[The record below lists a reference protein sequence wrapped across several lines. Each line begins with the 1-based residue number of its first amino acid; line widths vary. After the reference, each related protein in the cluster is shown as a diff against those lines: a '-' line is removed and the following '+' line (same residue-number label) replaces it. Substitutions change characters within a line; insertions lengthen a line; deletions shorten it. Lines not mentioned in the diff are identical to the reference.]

1 MSTLLSDR
9 SLTIKQLMEGGVS
22 HAVGRFAEAETD
34 IAAYETEGE
43 SRKGFLL
50 AMCAALIKAMR
61 KNPNFE
67 KAFLDLMERR
77 KTTVPNPGK
86 AKKDKSSKK
95 VKPVN
100 ECLYF
105 LRTLFGKMEGSKWT
119 PNRTYENW
127 AGPLRYLVS
136 LEIEEIADFLKI
148 IDNASVTID
157 GKTYRRVEA
166 LRRLDWEKYPPEKRT
181 SETDEPQAAS
191 APVDIPRGVDRVKP
205 LASFKLPAGTI
216 SVNEDGFGLAAI
228 AYRDGEYF
236 VLFGTPDMNTVVQVV
251 ASSYEAQKELLERTL
266 VMVPLEKVAPAPA
279 SVKVKQSEVA

>member
-1 MSTLLSDR
+1 MSKILSDR

-50 AMCAALIKAMR
+50 AMCAALTKAML
-61 KNPNFE
+61 KNPDFE
-67 KAFLDLMERR
+67 KAFLDLMEKR
-77 KTTVPNPGK
+77 KTTAPNPGK
-86 AKKDKSSKK
+86 AKKGKSPKK
-95 VKPVN
+95 AKAVN

-105 LRTLFGKMEGSKWT
+105 LRTLFGKFEGTVWK

-136 LEIEEIADFLKI
+136 LEIEEITDFLKV
-148 IDNASVTID
+148 IDDVSVSID

-166 LRRLDWEKYPPEKRT
+166 LRRLDWEINPPDKRA
-181 SETDEPQAAS
+181 SETDEPETSS
-191 APVDIPRGVDRVKP
+191 APLEIPRGVDRVKP
-205 LASFKLPAGTI
+205 LASFKLPAGAI
-216 SVNEDGFGLAAI
+216 SVNEDGFGLASI
-228 AYRDGEYF
+228 AYRDGVYF

-251 ASSYEAQKELLERTL
+251 ASSYEAQKDLLERTL
-266 VMVPLEKVAPAPA
+266 VMVPLEKVASTAA
-279 SVKVKQSEVA
+279 SVDVKQSEEA

>member
-1 MSTLLSDR
+1 MSELLRDR

-22 HAVGRFAEAETD
+22 HAVGRFAKAETD

-43 SRKGFLL
+43 SQKGFLL
-50 AMCAALIKAMR
+50 AMCASLSKAMR
-61 KNPNFE
+61 KNPDFE
-67 KAFLDLMERR
+67 KAFLDLMETR
-77 KTTVPNPGK
+77 KTTIPKPSN

-119 PNRTYENW
+119 PNRTYDNW

-148 IDNASVTID
+148 IDDVSVAID

-166 LRRLDWEKYPPEKRT
+166 LRRLDWEKYLPDKRA
-181 SETDEPQAAS
+181 SETDEPETAS

-205 LASFKLPAGTI
+205 LASFKQPAGAI

-228 AYRDGEYF
+228 AYRNGDYF
-236 VLFGTPDMNTVVQVV
+236 VLFGTPDMNTVVHVV
-251 ASSYEAQKELLERTL
+251 ASSYEAQKELLERTP
-266 VMVPLEKVAPAPA
+266 VMVPLEKVAPA
-279 SVKVKQSEVA
+279 SVDVKQSEEA

>member
-1 MSTLLSDR
+1 MSELLRDR

-50 AMCAALIKAMR
+50 AMCAALSKAMR
-61 KNPNFE
+61 KNRDFE
-67 KAFLDLMERR
+67 KAFLDLMETR
-77 KTTVPNPGK
+77 KTTIPKPSK
-86 AKKDKSSKK
+86 AKKDKLSKK

-136 LEIEEIADFLKI
+136 LEIEEIADFLKV
-148 IDNASVTID
+148 IDDTSVFID

-166 LRRLDWEKYPPEKRT
+166 LRRLDWEKYPPDKRG
-181 SETDEPQAAS
+181 SESDEPETMS
-191 APVDIPRGVDRVKP
+191 VPLEIPRGVDRVKP
-205 LASFKLPAGTI
+205 LASFKLPAGAI
-216 SVNEDGFGLAAI
+216 PVNEDGFGVGSFV
-228 AYRDGEYF
+228 YRDGEYF
-236 VLFGTPDMNTVVQVV
+236 VLFGTPDMDVIVQVV
-251 ASSYEAQKELLERTL
+251 ASSYEAQKDLLERKP
-266 VMVPLEKVAPAPA
+266 VMVPFEKVAPAPT
-279 SVKVKQSEVA
+279 SVDTKQSEEA